1 MHTVELLEQALATA
15 RQLGYLVREEWLGTG
30 GGSCMFKGRRC
41 LFVDLALNHREQLD
55 QVLAAI
61 SEADD
66 QTILK
71 FPPPLRELLTLRK
84 AA

>member
-15 RQLGYLVREEWLGTG
+15 RQMGFLVREEWLGTG
-30 GGSCMFKGRRC
+30 GGGCVLRGRRY
-41 LFVDLALNHREQLD
+41 LIVDLALNHREQLE

-61 SEADD
+61 SEADE
-66 QTILK
+66 QTILQ
-71 FPPPLRELLTLRK
+71 FPAPIRELLDQRR